1 MIPHKYRWLTAI
13 AILALGACSK
23 SVSVKEEEN
32 DPLSQTAGV
41 FSIITYSSG
50 AFPIAGSSAN
60 QDLLNQMSVAGPQSS
75 GLSLPT
81 LSSGMALSSV
91 VANSSGAIASSQA
104 PLSSGAVVPSSI
116 AGTSSNNGASSIVG
130 TSSQNGVSSA
140 QAPSSASLGIAL
152 TNVHVLTNL
161 NSIQVPATST
171 QGVHLTQFQNDG
183 TLGVLAVTWEGQSQ
197 WIHTVMGLKY
207 AFTTGS
213 DSHRG
218 TLLDQGTSWP
228 LYADVVNAMGDG
240 SNRYKENLTSNAQ
253 GMYWVDYGVVERGG
267 SGGNGGSGT
276 GGTGTGGTSS
286 STVGV
291 IAGKIYFQPWSG
303 GTTSVLTDSIPYRTR
318 LDASGTHLAWVE
330 YAPGATIGQ
339 IKYMNLVTKQITL
352 ATSSSHH
359 QDRPAIDGDYLVWE
373 EYLDASNAV
382 IRSLQLSTGTVR
394 DISSNVGFRTNP
406 DILAGRAIWEDQ
418 RTGNGDLWYHDLIRG
433 TTEQLLVSGVGHSA
447 GVRLYKDKVVWIES
461 NGTAMGLVVG
471 TW

>member
-23 SVSVKEEEN
+23 SVSVKEEEE
-32 DPLSQTAGV
+32 DPLSQTAGIS
-41 FSIITYSSG
+41 SIITYSSG

-60 QDLLNQMSVAGPQSS
+60 QGLLDQMSIAGPQSS
-75 GLSLPT
+75 GQSTPA
-81 LSSGMALSSV
+81 LSSGSNPLS
-91 VANSSGAIASSQA
+91 VAAISSGAIASSQA

-116 AGTSSNNGASSIVG
+116 AGTSSDNG
-130 TSSQNGVSSA
+130 TSSTLGMSSMVGVSSA
-140 QAPSSASLGIAL
+140 HAISSASSAIAL

-161 NSIQVPATST
+161 NSIQVPAIST

-197 WIHTVMGLKY
+197 WIHTVMGLKFAY
-207 AFTTGS
+207 TTGS
-213 DSHRG
+213 GSHRG

-228 LYADVVNAMGDG
+228 LYADVINAMGDG

-267 SGGNGGSGT
+267 AGGNGGSGT
-276 GGTGTGGTSS
+276 GGTGTGGMSS
-286 STVGV
+286 STTGV
-291 IAGKIYFQPWSG
+291 IAGKIYFQAWNG
-303 GTTSVLTDSIPYRTR
+303 GATSVLTDSIPYRTR
-318 LDASGTHLAWVE
+318 LDASDTHLAWVE

-339 IKYMNLVTKQITL
+339 IKYMNLNTKQITL
-352 ATSSSHH
+352 AASSSHH

-382 IRSLQLSTGTVR
+382 IRSLQISTGKVR

-418 RTGNGDLWYHDLIRG
+418 RTGNGDIWYHDLIHG
-433 TTEQLLVSGVGHSA
+433 TTEQILVSGTGHSA
-447 GVRLYKDKVVWIES
+447 GVRLYKDKVVWTES
-461 NGTAMGLVVG
+461 NGSAMGLVVG